1 MSWTNKVIKSND
13 ANNNYYTGI
22 SLQPAASHYS
32 FSFFKNLFN
41 NQFPEPG
48 DLIEVSMHHTEHFV
62 HTDLIL
68 FVKIKWCSDVTT
80 VIDRLFKKIFFFPFS
95 RMLWLSCALQYFRVG
110 WCNSVFKKSHVVLI
124 CSTKYDSL
132 PILGVSHQKLGIVEF
147 KFAKAIWFQS
157 WVTISIYIW

>member
-1 MSWTNKVIKSND
+1 M
-13 ANNNYYTGI
+13 
-22 SLQPAASHYS
+22 
-32 FSFFKNLFN
+32 
-41 NQFPEPG
+41 
-48 DLIEVSMHHTEHFV
+48 IEVSMHHTEHFV

-80 VIDRLFKKIFFFPFS
+80 VIDRLFKFFFFFPFS

-132 PILGVSHQKLGIVEF
+132 PVLGVSHQKLGIVEF

-157 WVTISIYIW
+157 WVTISVYIYDKMKIDNREHIIFHEFLLLGARPTESCCIVYYL

>member
-1 MSWTNKVIKSND
+1 M
-13 ANNNYYTGI
+13 
-22 SLQPAASHYS
+22 
-32 FSFFKNLFN
+32 
-41 NQFPEPG
+41 
-48 DLIEVSMHHTEHFV
+48 IEVSMHHTEHFV

-80 VIDRLFKKIFFFPFS
+80 VIDRLFKIFFFFPFS

-157 WVTISIYIW
+157 WVTISVYIYDKMKIDNREHIIFHEFLLLGARPTESCCIVYYL